1 MSLDALAGSPQKP
14 ESEHRVNAEQFGSL
28 PPAAHAVP
36 AVRCQL
42 PHAER
47 WAAAYVAHL
56 GEWGLA

>member
-1 MSLDALAGSPQKP
+1 MNLDELAESPQRL
-14 ESEHRVNAEQFGSL
+14 ESAHLVKAEQFESL

-42 PHAER
+42 PHGER
-47 WAAAYVAHL
+47 WAAAYAARL